1 MSEDRTF
8 EQALAELEECVRKL
22 DSGDLPLEESL
33 RVFERGVQLQA
44 ECQELLDAA
53 EQRVLALS
61 RAEDGIR
68 EKPVQIQAE

>member
-8 EQALAELEECVRKL
+8 EQALAELEECVQKL
-22 DSGDLPLEESL
+22 DSGELPLEESL
-33 RVFERGVQLQA
+33 RVFERGVRLQA

-61 RAEDGIR
+61 RSEDGIR

>member
-1 MSEDRTF
+1 MSDERTF

-22 DSGDLPLEESL
+22 DSGELPLEESI
-33 RVFERGVQLQA
+33 RVFEQGVRLQA

-61 RAEDGIR
+61 RSDEGVR
-68 EKPVQIQAE
+68 EKPVQIRAE